1 MQYSQTEVTKRNPMD
16 RPPVTARAVRHSV
29 AHCAVFH
36 IVLFSTL
43 CCFHLSF
50 CYLMIT
56 EILVLMIYV

>member
-36 IVLFSTL
+36 TVLFSPQFFLPHDHRNSGTYDICL
-43 CCFHLSF
+43 KF
-50 CYLMIT
+50 I
-56 EILVLMIYV
+56 